1 MQMFMNKPF
10 VLIESPYAGDV
21 EGNVAYAEAA
31 ILDSLHRGEAPF
43 ASHLFY
49 TRMLDDLDPAEREMG
64 IEAGL
69 AIGKFASKTV
79 VYTDRGIGPGMEYG
93 IKRAEAEGREVEYR
107 SLSENSE

>member
-1 MQMFMNKPF
+1 MFMNKPF

-79 VYTDRGIGPGMEYG
+79 VYIDRGISAGMDYG
-93 IKRAEAEGREVEYR
+93 IARAESEGREVEYR
-107 SLSENSE
+107 SLFEPTE